1 MQHDDASKDRQSVNV
16 GSKAKNQRPPLEKWY
31 SYILFA
37 FVGYCVADLTILAF
51 RDRMLPQSAPPARPR
66 TARIDSSA
74 SRGAY
79 NTIITR
85 NVFSSDGVIP
95 DALAAKNQPEGQ
107 KDAPPVLSSLPLG
120 LVGTLVHS
128 NPERSIAAIE
138 LKGKNQTLS
147 FVPKRDI
154 EGMATIVS
162 IERTRVILR
171 NLNSNRLE
179 YIEMKKDNKVSFG
192 AGLKTSGAG
201 TASKDVQKVGD
212 NQFAIKRADLLKYTN
227 DLSTVLMQARAVPN
241 RAPGTGEINGYR
253 LLDIQPGSVFEQ
265 LGLQRMDVIKGV
277 DGNPV
282 DSPGKAM
289 ELYNAL
295 KNSPKLSID
304 IERNGKTEKL
314 QYTIQ

>member
-1 MQHDDASKDRQSVNV
+1 MIMS
-16 GSKAKNQRPPLEKWY
+16 SKAKNQRPPLERWY
-31 SYILFA
+31 SYILVVFI
-37 FVGYCVADLTILAF
+37 GYCIADLAILGF
-51 RDRMLPQSAPPARPR
+51 RDKMLPQSAPPPRPKSQR
-66 TARIDSSA
+66 LESGA

-95 DALAAKNQPEGQ
+95 DALAVKGQ
-107 KDAPPVLSSLPLG
+107 DPNSQKELPPVLSSLPLN
-120 LVGTLVHS
+120 LIGTLVHS
-128 NPERSIAAIE
+128 NPEKSIAAIE

-147 FVPKRDI
+147 FIPKKDI
-154 EGMATIVS
+154 EGMATVIS
-162 IERTRVILR
+162 IERNRVVIR

-179 YIEMKKDNKVSFG
+179 YIEMKHDNKIAFG
-192 AGLKTSGAG
+192 GGVKTGAV
-201 TASKDVQKVGD
+201 ASKDVQKIGD
-212 NQFAIKRADLLKYTN
+212 NNFAIKRADLLKYTS

-253 LLDIQPGSVFEQ
+253 LLDIQTGSIFEQ

-295 KNSPKLSID
+295 KNSPKLSIQ
-304 IERNGKTEKL
+304 IERNGKTENMS
-314 QYTIQ
+314 YTIQ

>member
-1 MQHDDASKDRQSVNV
+1 MSV
-16 GSKAKNQRPPLEKWY
+16 GSKVKNQRPPLERWY

-66 TARIDSSA
+66 TNHLDSGP

-79 NTIITR
+79 NTLITR
-85 NVFSSDGVIP
+85 NIFSSDGVIP
-95 DALAAKNQPEGQ
+95 DALATKNQPDGQ

-128 NPERSIAAIE
+128 NPEKSIAAIE

-154 EGMATIVS
+154 EGMATVVS

-179 YIEMKKDNKVSFG
+179 YIEMKKDGKVSFG
-192 AGLKTSGAG
+192 AGLR
-201 TASKDVQKVGD
+201 TATVATGSKEVQKTGD
-212 NQFAIKRADLLKYTN
+212 NQFAIKRTDLLKYTN
-227 DLSTVLMQARAVPN
+227 DLSSVLMQARAVPN

-253 LLDIQPGSVFEQ
+253 LLDIQPGSIFEQ

-295 KNSPKLSID
+295 KNSPKLSIQV
-304 IERNGKTEKL
+304 ERNGKTENM
-314 QYTIQ
+314 QYSIQ